1 MAEILERKIT
11 VKEFRAMEFP
21 ENDYYIYELIN
32 GIIMK
37 KAAPKPIHQFVV
49 RRLSKAFENYL
60 DQNPIGEFLT
70 SPIDVF
76 FDDNSQTQPD
86 LLFIKK
92 ERDFIVDLDEGI
104 MGAPDLIVE
113 ILSPGSYKADKI
125 DKKNL
130 YERFGVKEY
139 WIIDPNNKVVEAFV
153 MNDNAYVMQ
162 YILEND
168 GQLASTVLTGFT
180 VDIKIL
186 FD

>member
-37 KAAPKPIHQFVV
+37 KAAPKPIHQEISSELEFAIK
-49 RRLSKAFENYL
+49 LFLKNN
-60 DQNPIGEFLT
+60 DIGKMYHA
-70 SPIDVF
+70 PIDVF
-76 FDDNSQTQPD
+76 FDDENQTQPD
-86 LLFIKK
+86 ILFIKK
-92 ERDFIVDLDEGI
+92 DREFIIDKQEGI

-153 MNDNAYVMQ
+153 MNDNAYVLQ

-180 VDIKIL
+180 MDIKTL